1 MEYGEA
7 VTSETLEQAV
17 VIGRALL
24 RSEPPSTSAETIA
37 AMAVHQAYCVCVT
50 DGEDAAE
57 RQLSEVHQ
65 SLIDDVARR
74 LAAQSPARS
83 ARKE

>member
-7 VTSETLEQAV
+7 VTSDALDRALAIARVLLRDDPDRSAQAV
-17 VIGRALL
+17 ATL
-24 RSEPPSTSAETIA
+24 
-37 AMAVHQAYCVCVT
+37 AVAQAYCVCVT